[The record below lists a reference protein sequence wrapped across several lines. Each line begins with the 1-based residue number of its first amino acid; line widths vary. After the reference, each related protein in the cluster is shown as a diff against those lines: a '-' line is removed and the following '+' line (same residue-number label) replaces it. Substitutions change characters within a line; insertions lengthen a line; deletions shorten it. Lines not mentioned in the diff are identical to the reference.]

1 MKEELKGKKIL
12 LGVTGSISAY
22 KSALLVRELIKVGA
36 EVRVVMTPSAKE
48 FITPLTLSNL
58 SRNPVIVDMF
68 DKQYQTEGAWHIKLV
83 HWCDLMI
90 IAPCSAATI
99 GKIAN
104 GICDT
109 ALTTLAIALPK
120 DIPLLIAPAMDSTML
135 EHFSTK
141 KNLDNLSENGII
153 IIPPEEGELSSGL
166 IGPGR
171 LPETNVLME
180 YIASAIDKSI
190 KTKVSEIFKSTD
202 IEFTET
208 DKPFEQKFEE
218 ILENTTSKL
227 EDVILKDNI
236 SVEYELKELKL
247 AEKRKEFESFYQGK
261 KVMITA
267 GPTYEKIDDVRFIS
281 NYSSGKMGYA
291 LARQAKL
298 AGAEVVLISGPVE
311 IAAPDGV
318 KLIKVE
324 TADEMFD
331 SAVEEFKD
339 TDIAILAAAVADY
352 TPINPVKG
360 KIKKS
365 ETGERL
371 ILELQLTN
379 DILATLA
386 DVKQENQI
394 LVGFALESI
403 NEVENGW
410 KKLKEKNCDIMIV
423 NSLNQPQSGF
433 RSDYNTITIL
443 TRKGTEDYY
452 PPMSKEDCAIEIL
465 NKISNFAG

>member
-1 MKEELKGKKIL
+1 MKEKIQGKKIL
-12 LGVTGSISAY
+12 LGVTGSIAAY
-22 KSALLVRELIKVGA
+22 KSALLVRELIKLGA
-36 EVRVVMTPSAKE
+36 EVRVVMTPSATE

-58 SRNPVIVDMF
+58 SKNEVIVDMF
-68 DKQYQTEGAWHIKLV
+68 DKKYQTEGAWHIKLV

-109 ALTTLAIALPK
+109 ALATLAIALPK
-120 DIPLLIAPAMDSTML
+120 HIPFLVAPAMDSTMF

-141 KNLDNLSENGII
+141 HNLDTLAKNGSI

-171 LPETNVLME
+171 LPDTNVLIE
-180 YIASAIDKSI
+180 YIASAFDKSTKATISKPDTSVPVEFI
-190 KTKVSEIFKSTD
+190 KSE
-202 IEFTET
+202 
-208 DKPFEQKFEE
+208 KPFEQKFNEM
-218 ILENTTSKL
+218 LERTSSKL
-227 EDVILKDNI
+227 EDAVLKDQI
-236 SVEYELKELKL
+236 SAEYELKEMKL
-247 AEKRKEFESFYQGK
+247 AEKRKEFSDFYKGK
-261 KVMITA
+261 KVIITA

-291 LARQAKL
+291 LARQAYL
-298 AGAEVVLISGPVE
+298 AGANVVLISGPVE
-311 IAAPDGV
+311 LPVPEGI
-318 KLIKVE
+318 KLVKVE

-339 TDIAILAAAVADY
+339 ADIAILAAAVADY

-365 ETGERL
+365 ETGEKL

-386 DVKQENQI
+386 DVKEEHQI
-394 LVGFALESI
+394 LVGFALESE
-403 NEVENGW
+403 NEIENGW
-410 KKLKEKNCDIMIV
+410 KKLKEKNCDIIIV
-423 NSLNQPQSGF
+423 NSINKPRSGF
-433 RSDYNTITIL
+433 RSDDNTIVIL
-443 TRKGTEDYY
+443 TRKGTEDYF
-452 PPMSKEDCAIEIL
+452 PPMSKEECAMAIL
-465 NKISNFAG
+465 EKIAKFKD